1 MNRAMDME
9 LSDRRIQILRTLIDA
24 YIESS
29 EPIGS
34 KSTVFEKF
42 NLSSATLRNEM
53 ARLEEMGLL
62 FQPHTSSGRVPSKL
76 GYRFYVANLKDSL
89 KLDAKRKKSIDQ
101 MIEMLAARP
110 DKIFSNSA
118 QIAASITNCA
128 AISIYSIP
136 GSRKFVYFECAMIN
150 SRSVA
155 IMAVMGADNIKTC
168 VYLTDEDINV
178 NDSTVL
184 NRILNVH
191 LTGVEIKSL
200 TDTVFGVIEQEILRY
215 VPSMAGITKALQSII
230 SEVNAY
236 EIVVC
241 GESNLLL
248 YPEFSDVEKLKS
260 FDSLV
265 SDRKNLGR
273 IADQPADGGIG
284 VHIDPEL
291 FPSATLL
298 TASIGNEESGKATL
312 SVVGPMRINYARIIA
327 DFKYFSEIMS
337 KLIQGMTEDEKE

>member
-1 MNRAMDME
+1 MGRSMNME

-29 EPIGS
+29 EPVGS

-42 NLSSATLRNEM
+42 HLSSATLRNEM

-62 FQPHTSSGRVPSKL
+62 FQPHTSSGRIPSKL
-76 GYRFYVANLKDSL
+76 GYRFYVASLRDSL
-89 KLDAKRKKSIDQ
+89 EVDASRKKAIDQ
-101 MIEMLAARP
+101 MIEMLAVRP
-110 DKIFSNSA
+110 DKIFSSSA

-128 AISIYSIP
+128 AISIYSTP
-136 GSRKFVYFECAMIN
+136 GSRKFIYFECVAIN

-168 VYLTDEDINV
+168 VYMTDEDINV
-178 NDSTVL
+178 NDATVL

-191 LTGVEIKSL
+191 LTGVEIKTL
-200 TDTVFGVIEQEILRY
+200 TDATFGVIEQEILRY
-215 VPSMAGITKALQSII
+215 VPSMAGITKALQTII
-230 SEVNAY
+230 GELNTY

-260 FDSLV
+260 FYSV
-265 SDRKNLGR
+265 ISDRNNLGR
-273 IADQPADGGIG
+273 IADQTTEGEVA
-284 VHIDPEL
+284 VHIDPDI
-291 FPSATLL
+291 FPNASLL
-298 TASIGNEESGKATL
+298 TAAIGNEESGRATL
-312 SVVGPMRINYARIIA
+312 SVVGPMRINYARILA

-337 KLIQGMTEDEKE
+337 KLIQGMTEEEKE